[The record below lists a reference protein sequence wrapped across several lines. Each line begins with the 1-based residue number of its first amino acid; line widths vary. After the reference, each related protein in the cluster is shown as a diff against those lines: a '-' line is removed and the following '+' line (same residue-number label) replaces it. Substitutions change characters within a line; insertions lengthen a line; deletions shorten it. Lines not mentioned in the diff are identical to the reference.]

1 MGRYGILAGKW
12 EDSEERLMEVGK
24 MFEKPSPEVAKE
36 NLSVVMEDGSN
47 KYFMVFGNY
56 VLTPDVFDKLDE
68 NIAQERMTGGEY
80 QLTDAL
86 EAVRKDKGMIGY
98 RIDGN
103 AYDIGNPEAYRKTV
117 AQFALF
123 KSEE

>member
-1 MGRYGILAGKW
+1 
-12 EDSEERLMEVGK
+12 
-24 MFEKPSPEVAKE
+24 
-36 NLSVVMEDGSN
+36 MEDGSN

-86 EAVRKDKGMIGY
+86 EAVRKL
-98 RIDGN
+98 N
-103 AYDIGNPEAYRKTV
+103 ARYFGI
-117 AQFALF
+117 
-123 KSEE
+123 